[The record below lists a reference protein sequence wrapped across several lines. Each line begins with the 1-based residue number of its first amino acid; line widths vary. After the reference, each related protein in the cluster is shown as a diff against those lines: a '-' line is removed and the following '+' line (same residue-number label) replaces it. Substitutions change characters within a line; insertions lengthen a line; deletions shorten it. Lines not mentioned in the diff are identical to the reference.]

1 MPATETPHLTLRE
14 LERALAAADPAVL
27 LAPSRILRRVI
38 RFDRRLT
45 NLGWDVPHRKS
56 YVISRTRLFEFVS
69 RFELELDVERDLPEI
84 LILLERPDDE
94 DLLQQSSGNVL
105 AEYWRL
111 LFHIRIHTE
120 LDRLIESAQLSDE
133 LVVDRLRMLG
143 STTYAEIR
151 NVLQRENML
160 LPPRSDLLTYVEFV
174 AVFLELRYFAAE
186 QLPWWFPAIRDPDVV
201 AAMLARDVD
210 HEAVYAATRLAGAVD
225 RAAIVRIEDEKQ
237 NDAATTALPTDP
249 LHPSPPIY
257 WRLIARAERIGSVGN
272 VVKAAILRTK
282 ASKKALPERAQES
295 ARLAE
300 AELERLARRLQPA
313 LELTDHET
321 RDWADAMIPLL
332 EGAHRGLR
340 TAEAKLLYDL
350 QKVCLE
356 HERGVYK
363 LDLFE
368 WVRRG
373 GRSPLRRP
381 LPLLRQVLVTRHL
394 LSAARK
400 LTVARLSGTARTRL
414 QQLIATAVD
423 RAKHLVRDRL
433 RPHISGA
440 LSAEGLK
447 PQNVPERVAFRKIV
461 EELLDR
467 IVERGHLSFSHLRD
481 TLSQNSL
488 KLPDLTS
495 LWELLTGDLLLR
507 IDRRL
512 ALTLDGV
519 YHRGP
524 IYLRWSQRLSA
535 MAFGTQFG
543 RLVTQHVAIPFG
555 GAYVLFEFIRHIA
568 HLITRSHPHAATV
581 TQPLVGSVPELIET
595 VGQVA
600 LLGTFFWLLM
610 HKAQFRRSCINLLY
624 WIGHGLRR
632 AAYDWPMSM
641 LRWPWVRRFLDSP
654 LYVVFVS
661 YMLKPLGLTTL
672 ILLPMEIRFKFITW
686 ATWAILFLIVN
697 LLVNS
702 PIGRYAD
709 EVITEQLMRGWRE
722 LQMRVFG
729 AAVRAI
735 IDLFNWLLQTIER
748 LLYTVDEWLRFRM
761 GESRLTIA
769 AKAVLGVVWSL
780 VAYLVRFCVTLLVEP
795 QVNPIKHFPVVTV
808 SHKMIWPL
816 GIPLQKWLE
825 SGIGIG
831 TFWAAWVAWATVFL
845 LPGVF
850 GFLVWELKE
859 NWRLYR
865 SNRSK
870 ILRSIAIG
878 SHGETMLRFLRIGIH
893 SGTVPKLFGKL
904 RMAARKAASTGK
916 WSTVRRHRDALHHVQ
931 EKIQHFVEREL
942 LALLEES
949 RDWCGIPLTV
959 GEVHLATNRI
969 AVSVVQ
975 TEQVASPLVLE
986 FQERAGWIVA
996 SVESEGWLDRLSV
1009 SDRETFCHG
1018 LTGLF
1023 KSAGVDIVWQDVIK
1037 FVGFESIWYDIAPEG
1052 LLFWPQPGQYAAVLY
1067 RLRDT
1072 GFETPPPV
1080 PIRTVVEPSSLELP
1094 QLMFGAA
1101 PVTWAEWVAM
1111 WNGNDEIPEKQ
1122 EESFAVEG
1130 QLRNDFEVRR

>member
-1 MPATETPHLTLRE
+1 MSATETPHLTLRE
-14 LERALAAADPAVL
+14 LERALAATDTAVL
-27 LAPSRILRRVI
+27 LAPPRILRRVI

-56 YVISRTRLFEFVS
+56 YVISRSRLFEFVS
-69 RFELELDVERDLPEI
+69 RFELELDVERDLPETV
-84 LILLERPDDE
+84 ILLERPDDE
-94 DLLQQSSGNVL
+94 DLQQQPPGNLL

-120 LDRLIESAQLSDE
+120 LDRLIESERLSDE
-133 LVVDRLRMLG
+133 LVVERLSALG
-143 STTYAEIR
+143 STIYAEIR
-151 NVLQRENML
+151 SVLQRENML
-160 LPPRSDLLTYVEFV
+160 LPPRSDLLTYVEFA

-201 AAMLARDVD
+201 SAMLARDVN
-210 HEAVYAATRLAGAVD
+210 HEAIYAATRLEGSADRTAVI
-225 RAAIVRIEDEKQ
+225 RFEDEKQ
-237 NDAATTALPTDP
+237 QDSTAPLQTTDP

-282 ASKKALPERAQES
+282 AAQQALPDRAQES
-295 ARLAE
+295 SRLAE
-300 AELERLARRLQPA
+300 AELERLAKRLQPA
-313 LELTDHET
+313 LELTDEET
-321 RDWADAMIPLL
+321 RDWADALIPLL

-340 TAEAKLLYDL
+340 SAEAKLLYDL
-350 QKVCLE
+350 QKVCVE

-368 WVRRG
+368 WVRRLG
-373 GRSPLRRP
+373 KCPLKRP

-414 QQLIATAVD
+414 QQLIAAAVE
-423 RAKHLVRDRL
+423 RAQYLVRDRL
-433 RPHISGA
+433 RPHITGA
-440 LSAEGLK
+440 LSAEGLN

-467 IVERGHLSFSHLRD
+467 IVERGHLSFSQLRD
-481 TLSQNSL
+481 TISQNSL

-495 LWELLTGDLLLR
+495 LLELLTGDLLLR
-507 IDRRL
+507 IDKRL

-543 RLVTQHVAIPFG
+543 RLITQHVAIPFG

-568 HLITRSHPHAATV
+568 HLITRRHPPTSTTV
-581 TQPLVGSVPELIET
+581 QPLVSSVPDLLET
-595 VGQVA
+595 FLQVA

-610 HKAQFRRSCINLLY
+610 HKTQFRRGCVNLLY

-672 ILLPMEIRFKFITW
+672 ILLPMEIRFRFITW

-709 EVITEQLMRGWRE
+709 EVITEQLLRGWRE

-748 LLYTVDEWLRFRM
+748 LLYTVDEWLRFRT
-761 GESRLTIA
+761 GERRLTLVV
-769 AKAVLGVVWSL
+769 KAVLGVVWSL

-825 SGIGIG
+825 SAIGIG

-859 NWRLYR
+859 NWRLYA

-870 ILRSIAIG
+870 ILRPIAIG

-893 SGTVPKLFGKL
+893 SGTVPKLFAKL
-904 RMAARKAASTGK
+904 RAASRKAASTGK
-916 WSTVRRHRDALHHVQ
+916 WSTVRRHRDALQHVQ
-931 EKIQHFVEREL
+931 EKIQDFVEREL

-949 RDWCGIPLTV
+949 RDWCGVPLKV
-959 GEVHLATNRI
+959 AEVYPATNHI
-969 AVSVVQ
+969 AVTLSRPD
-975 TEQVASPLVLE
+975 EVAPPLVFE

-996 SVESEGWLDRLSV
+996 SVISEGWLENLAA
-1009 SDRETFCHG
+1009 SDRETFWHG

-1037 FVGFESIWYDIAPEG
+1037 FIGFESNWYDIAPEG

-1072 GFETPPPV
+1072 GFESPLPV
-1080 PIRTVVEPSSLELP
+1080 PIRTVVEPSPLERP

-1101 PVTWAEWVAM
+1101 PVTWADWVAM
-1111 WNGNDEIPEKQ
+1111 WNGNEEIPEKR
-1122 EESFAVEG
+1122 EESLAVG
-1130 QLRNDFEVRR
+1130 TQAKTA